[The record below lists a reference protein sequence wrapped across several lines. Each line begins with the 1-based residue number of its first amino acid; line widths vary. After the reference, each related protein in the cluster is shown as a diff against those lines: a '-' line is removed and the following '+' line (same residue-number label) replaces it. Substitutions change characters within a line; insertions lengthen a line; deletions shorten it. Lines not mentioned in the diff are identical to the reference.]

1 MTIHAMSKRFPTA
14 SALALITFV
23 LLVGPALAAPISYNV
38 DLNTDNQFGGLK
50 QTDVTGCE
58 GDPAGQLACGP
69 AAAVNSFVFL
79 ENVYPKTYDH
89 KLSRWRR
96 VHGMRGVQRRHDQ
109 AGLLRREEEIPRA
122 ESPGQYDVQD
132 GREPGAQK
140 RWNHTFQLAFR

>member
-1 MTIHAMSKRFPTA
+1 MTIHAMSKRFSTA

-79 ENVYPKTYDH
+79 ENVYPKTYD
-89 KLSRWRR
+89 
-96 VHGMRGVQRRHDQ
+96 
-109 AGLLRREEEIPRA
+109 RA